1 MRAALAILAVAATA
15 AAQTTDLAAKLHRA
29 VVHVQTIDRE
39 LERALQLRQAAA
51 PLVKLRECRIF
62 QPYTLVVSGVA
73 ISEKEILT
81 VALHP
86 RADLRI
92 LVTYHDGRQVEAQL
106 VGTDPLSNLALISV
120 AQPHADHLA
129 LGGEAVAR
137 GDTLR
142 MVGYEVEGREAHPV
156 AVAGSVNR
164 AQIPVPIRD
173 LYGVTRCG
181 SIVLGS
187 SFAVA
192 TTEGQP
198 NVGSACVDEEGRLVG
213 LVVAGMPTRL
223 VPDPDRAGQWTR
235 VEVRFAVPAARLG
248 RVVRDLRAY
257 GRVIRSQFGIQFRA
271 VDEALR
277 SHFDL
282 PASAA
287 SLTYVQ
293 PEGPAARAGLQQH
306 DILLTMDGQE
316 YRDAHELGEAM
327 SEKPPETPVRF
338 DVLRA
343 GARVSLTA
351 IPAEWK

>member
-1 MRAALAILAVAATA
+1 MRIALAILAAAVAA
-15 AAQTTDLAAKLHRA
+15 AAQTSDLDAKLRRA
-29 VVHVQTIDRE
+29 VVHVQTVDRE
-39 LERALQLRQAAA
+39 LERAQKLRQAGA
-51 PLVKLRECRIF
+51 LVELRECRIY

-73 ISEKEILT
+73 ITEREILT

-92 LVTYHDGRQVEAQL
+92 LVTYHDGHQVEAEL

-120 AQPHADHLA
+120 KEPHADHLA
-129 LGGEAVAR
+129 LGTGEVER
-137 GDTLR
+137 DDTLR
-142 MVGYEVEGREAHPV
+142 LVGYEVEGREARPV
-156 AVAGSVNR
+156 AVTGSVDR

-198 NVGSACVDEEGRLVG
+198 NVGSACVDEEGKLVG

-223 VPDPDRAGQWTR
+223 VPDPDQAGRWTR
-235 VEVRFAVPAARLG
+235 VEIRFAVPAARLG
-248 RVVRDLRAY
+248 RVVRDLRAH
-257 GRVIRSQFGIQFRA
+257 GRVIRSQFGIQFRG
-271 VDEALR
+271 VDDTVRA
-277 SHFDL
+277 HFDL

-287 SLTYVQ
+287 SLTFVQ
-293 PEGPAARAGLQQH
+293 PDGPAARAGLQLH
-306 DILLTMDGQE
+306 DILLAMDGKD
-316 YRDAHELGEAM
+316 YRDPHELGEAM
-327 SEKPPETPVRF
+327 SEKTPEQPVRF
-338 DVLRA
+338 TVLRA
-343 GARVSLTA
+343 GQRITLTA